1 MSSPRVPGAGDRID
15 LPCGESVTVAE
26 LDMGMRELSCDC
38 GSRHAVVMD
47 VHPPARFLPE
57 FLVDVLRETVE
68 TTDEAGELGTTHLMG
83 IVLEEF
89 PETVVAEDVAEDG
102 DIGCGLVW
110 ITDFDARRL
119 HEIVVELVVDLME
132 HAVSHADDEDAIASF
147 EAEMREFDVAEF
159 VEVYRAER
167 DLEGEHDTAV

>member
-1 MSSPRVPGAGDRID
+1 MSSPRVPGAGDRIE
-15 LPCGESVTVAE
+15 LPCGESIGLSE
-26 LDMGMRELSCDC
+26 LDMGMREFDCAC
-38 GSRHAVVMD
+38 GSTHAVVMD

-68 TTDEAGELGTTHLMG
+68 TSDEADELGTAHLLG

-89 PETVVAEDVAEDG
+89 PDAVVAKDVEEEG

-119 HEIVVELVVDLME
+119 HEIVVELVIDLME
-132 HAVSHADDEDAIASF
+132 HAISHADDEDAIADF
-147 EAEMREFDVAEF
+147 EAEMREFDVSEF
-159 VEVYRAER
+159 VEAYRRER
-167 DLEGEHDTAV
+167 DFEGESDTAV